1 MVLSAFA
8 EDYEVRGRVIDK
20 LSRLPIPYANVALYG
35 HPGKGASTDTAGV
48 FCIEHVA
55 PGIYQLSV
63 TCIGYKNLLSEEYI
77 VSGKLPPSNWN
88 WKKMPP
94 NWTK

>member
-1 MVLSAFA
+1 MLLRYFFCLFVGVIGVSLSAFA

-48 FCIEHVA
+48 FCIEH
-55 PGIYQLSV
+55 
-63 TCIGYKNLLSEEYI
+63 GY
-77 VSGKLPPSNWN
+77 P
-88 WKKMPP
+88 
-94 NWTK
+94 